1 MVALDPFQQMVI
13 STIQRSLGEEAE
25 TILVRICSEMGIA
38 LGALGPQ
45 HMAEFS
51 QRLYDATEGLLEEHQ
66 RKFLAGTIAHFAR
79 SRVGPRPLAPQA

>member
-13 STIQRSLGEEAE
+13 STIRRSLGEEAE
-25 TILVRICSEMGIA
+25 AILVKICSDMGIA

-51 QRLYDATEGLLEEHQ
+51 QRLYEATEGMLEEHQ
-66 RKFLAGTIAHFAR
+66 RKFLAGTITHFAR
-79 SRVGPRPLAPQA
+79 SRLAAHPPAG